1 MHISGRHPG
10 ACPDLVPGLLLHGD
24 GQVPVPRAEDD
35 DGGNDGLGAD
45 LVLTYGP
52 QAQERPEEAHIQQLR
67 NGDPGPARVETACSG
82 AEGTRT
88 GVDRRVL
95 MTPSR

>member
-1 MHISGRHPG
+1 MHIPGRHPG
-10 ACPDLVPGLLLHGD
+10 ACPDLVPGPLLHVD

-52 QAQERPEEAHIQQLR
+52 HAQERPEDADLQQLR
-67 NGDPGPARVETACSG
+67 AGHPFVVRPEIACRG
-82 AEGTRT
+82 AEGTRA
-88 GVDRRVL
+88 GSSGPVRII
-95 MTPSR
+95 